1 MLEAILN
8 RKFPANISPISI
20 LAFLENVLN
29 LLWEL
34 VFQTEYIT
42 TTTTTSTTTTTEST
56 TQTTSK
62 PTVTTVTTSTTSTTV
77 LTTTPITV
85 TSTTTAS
92 SSTTTTTT
100 QSTSTTSPLPRLQNA
115 TGRQAIIRRGSYLRI
130 ICLPQIVESREVVRQ
145 KSSEAKM
152 RMKMSIRGIAPSS
165 IKMTRCDNCNQLTNF
180 QECFYFSF
188 SGVRPSL

>member
-8 RKFPANISPISI
+8 RKSPANISPISI

-29 LLWEL
+29 SLWEL
-34 VFQTEYIT
+34 VFQAEFIST
-42 TTTTTSTTTTTEST
+42 TTTTTTTTTTEST

-85 TSTTTAS
+85 TSTTTTP
-92 SSTTTTTT
+92 SSTSTTT

-115 TGRQAIIRRGSYLRI
+115 TGKQAIIRPGSYLRI
-130 ICLPQIVESREVVRQ
+130 ICLPSDCGVKGGGETKIIGGQDANENEYPWHCSVLNKDDSVR
-145 KSSEAKM
+145 
-152 RMKMSIRGIAPSS
+152 
-165 IKMTRCDNCNQLTNF
+165 
-180 QECFYFSF
+180 
-188 SGVRPSL
+188 

>member
-8 RKFPANISPISI
+8 RKSPANISPISI

-29 LLWEL
+29 SLWEL
-34 VFQTEYIT
+34 VFQAEFIST
-42 TTTTTSTTTTTEST
+42 TTTTTTTTTTEST

-77 LTTTPITV
+77 LTTAPITV

-115 TGRQAIIRRGSYLRI
+115 TGKGYYIRPGSYSRI
-130 ICLPQIVESREVVRQ
+130 ICLPSDCGVKGGGETKIIGGQDANENEYPWHCSVLNKDDSVR
-145 KSSEAKM
+145 
-152 RMKMSIRGIAPSS
+152 
-165 IKMTRCDNCNQLTNF
+165 
-180 QECFYFSF
+180 
-188 SGVRPSL
+188 